1 MKSNVW
7 RLALALPF
15 VGVVYA
21 AWELWHSWDALPAR
35 MASHFNL
42 AGQANG
48 WMDKSTFPLPLIL
61 LPVFLIGLFTVI
73 LVFARKQGGVVWILL
88 GLQYWVAGI
97 FTVITHQVIQF
108 NLGNIDRLSVPI
120 VPITAIAVLIVVIG
134 LATHVR
140 GVRKQVPT
148 GDAGL
153 LAEEEH
159 NSGTAA
165 GILLALCAIPVVV
178 AFLAPPS
185 VRVGMGIGI
194 VVLLGCA
201 LWAWQGFRY
210 RITTAGVEI
219 RSFGFPLRFV
229 SRDEITQYSAESCN
243 PLTDFGGWGIRGL
256 GRCRAYIWGGRKAL
270 HLRTADSELYLG
282 HSDPERMVRELDDM
296 MELVHR

>member
-1 MKSNVW
+1 MKSNSW
-7 RLALALPF
+7 RLALILPF
-15 VGVVYA
+15 VGVGYT

-61 LPVFLIGLFTVI
+61 LPFLLMGLFTVI
-73 LVFARKQGGVVWILL
+73 LIFARKSGGVAWILL

-97 FTVITHQVIQF
+97 FTVITHQVVQF

-120 VPITAIAVLIVVIG
+120 VPITAVAVLIVVIG

-140 GVRKQVPT
+140 GVRKQVPA
-148 GDAGL
+148 GNAGL
-153 LAEEEH
+153 LAEEQH
-159 NSGTAA
+159 NSATAA
-165 GILLALCAIPVVV
+165 GILLAACAIPIVV
-178 AFLAPPS
+178 AFLAPTP
-185 VRVGMGIGI
+185 VRAGMGIAI

-256 GRCRAYIWGGRKAL
+256 GSCRAYIWGGRKVV
-270 HLRTADSELYLG
+270 HVRTADSELYLG